1 MFFSKLFKDRIGNE
15 EKVTEGIFNI
25 AVILNIVCLATAL
38 MLLLGCFFVKTE
50 NIEKM
55 IAVAILIIS
64 GCYIF
69 EVFLA
74 WASAILNKK
83 ENKKK

>member
-1 MFFSKLFKDRIGNE
+1 MFFSKLFSDRKGNE

-25 AVILNIVCLATAL
+25 AVVLNIVGLATAI
-38 MLLLGCFFVKTE
+38 MLLLGCFFIEAK
-50 NIEKM
+50 NIEKL
-55 IAVAILIIS
+55 IVLAILIIA

>member
-1 MFFSKLFKDRIGNE
+1 MFFSKLFNDRKGNE
-15 EKVTEGIFNI
+15 EKVTEGIFNV
-25 AVILNIVCLATAL
+25 AVILNIVCLAVAIL
-38 MLLLGCFFVKTE
+38 LLLGCFFVETK
-50 NIEKM
+50 NIEKL
-55 IAVAILIIS
+55 IIVAILIIA